1 MSIFVTACAALV
13 LLSGLFYLLPRGGNK
28 GRGDLAGANLQWYRQ
43 REEELAQED
52 DVLREEA
59 QLRLLEDG
67 TLESDDAKE
76 IASGGSFPAWLL
88 LPVVA
93 AMAFVFY
100 YELGGYSDVLI
111 AERLS
116 GLSDATPPNE
126 MEALLA
132 DIEVRSGQRP
142 ENLHYSALLARYY
155 MGSERFAQ
163 AAELYRLMLEE
174 APEDAQIL
182 AFAAQAEFLAAGR
195 KLSDDARLL
204 AEQALAANPHQGTA
218 LGLLGMASFEEGKYR
233 AAVAYWER
241 LLVMEQPG
249 SESAR
254 LIEDVIAQ
262 AKAQID
268 AGAGG
273 AVAAASPHAA
283 GSPHGAASNQAVAAA
298 APEVSGPGVT
308 VSVRLPDG
316 GQVNPGDT
324 VFVLAR
330 NADGGS
336 RMPLAVQRLRGSQLP
351 LTLRLDD
358 SSSMA
363 GQKMSAVDA
372 VIVAVQ
378 VSPDGRPGEDGA
390 SWLGEAGPLAPSLEP
405 EPVEI
410 VLAPRQGS

>member
-1 MSIFVTACAALV
+1 
-13 LLSGLFYLLPRGGNK
+13 
-28 GRGDLAGANLQWYRQ
+28 
-43 REEELAQED
+43 
-52 DVLREEA
+52 
-59 QLRLLEDG
+59 
-67 TLESDDAKE
+67 
-76 IASGGSFPAWLL
+76 
-88 LPVVA
+88 
-93 AMAFVFY
+93 
-100 YELGGYSDVLI
+100 
-111 AERLS
+111 
-116 GLSDATPPNE
+116 
-126 MEALLA
+126 
-132 DIEVRSGQRP
+132 
-142 ENLHYSALLARYY
+142 YY
-155 MGSERFAQ
+155 MGRERFAE
-163 AAELYRLMLEE
+163 AAELYSVMLEE
-174 APEDAQIL
+174 APEDSQIL

-195 KLSDDARLL
+195 KLSDHARLL

-262 AKAQID
+262 AKAQLGEGE
-268 AGAGG
+268 GAL
-273 AVAAASPHAA
+273 AAHASPAT
-283 GSPHGAASNQAVAAA
+283 PTTPQ
-298 APEVSGPGVT
+298 VSSPGVT
-308 VSVRLPDG
+308 VSVRLPEG
-316 GQVNPGDT
+316 GAVNPGDT

-330 NADGGS
+330 NADGAS

-363 GQKMSAVDA
+363 GQKLSAVA
-372 VIVAVQ
+372 SVIVAVQ

-410 VLAPRQGS
+410 VLAPTQGS

>member
-1 MSIFVTACAALV
+1 MACAALV
-13 LLSGLFYLLPRGGNK
+13 VLSGLFYLLPRRGGSR
-28 GRGDLAGANLQWYRQ
+28 RGDLAGANLQWYRQ
-43 REEELAQED
+43 REEELAGED
-52 DVLREEA
+52 ELLREEA

-67 TLESDDAKE
+67 TIENADSELAR
-76 IASGGSFPAWLL
+76 GRFPAWVL

-93 AMAFVFY
+93 ALSAILY
-100 YELGGYSDVLI
+100 YQLGGYSDVLI
-111 AERLS
+111 AQRLGS
-116 GLSDATPPNE
+116 LTDSTSPAE

-132 DIEVRSGQRP
+132 DIEVRSSQRP

-155 MGSERFAQ
+155 MGNERFAE
-163 AAELYRLMLEE
+163 AAELYRLMLKE
-174 APEDAQIL
+174 APEDPQIL

-195 KLSDDARLL
+195 KLSDHARLL

-262 AKAQID
+262 ARAQLGED
-268 AGAGG
+268 AGE
-273 AVAAASPHAA
+273 AVAAHA
-283 GSPHGAASNQAVAAA
+283 GPA

-308 VSVRLPDG
+308 VSVRLPEG
-316 GQVNPGDT
+316 GVVNPGDT

-330 NADGGS
+330 NADGAS
-336 RMPLAVQRLRGSQLP
+336 RMPLAVQRLRAAQLP

-358 SSSMA
+358 NSSMA
-363 GQKMSAVDA
+363 GQKLSAVAA

-390 SWLGEAGPLAPSLEP
+390 SWLGEAGPLAPSLET

>member
-13 LLSGLFYLLPRGGNK
+13 LLSGLFYLLPRRAGK
-28 GRGDLAGANLQWYRQ
+28 RRGDLAGANLQWYRQ
-43 REEELAQED
+43 REEELAGED
-52 DVLREEA
+52 EALREEA

-67 TLESDDAKE
+67 TVESEDARQV
-76 IASGGSFPAWLL
+76 ASGGRFPAWLL

-93 AMAFVFY
+93 ALSFVLY
-100 YELGGYSDVLI
+100 YQLGGYGDVLI
-111 AERLS
+111 AQRLS
-116 GLSDATPPNE
+116 ALTDATSPE
-126 MEALLA
+126 DMEALLA
-132 DIEVRSGQRP
+132 DIEVRSAQRP
-142 ENLHYSALLARYY
+142 QNLHYSALLARYY
-155 MGSERFAQ
+155 MGSERYAQ

-195 KLSDDARLL
+195 KLSDEARLL

-262 AKAQID
+262 ARAQLGD
-268 AGAGG
+268 ED
-273 AVAAASPHAA
+273 
-283 GSPHGAASNQAVAAA
+283 AVAAA
-298 APEVSGPGVT
+298 AAAPAVPASNSPGIT
-308 VSVRLPDG
+308 VSVRLPAG
-316 GQVNPGDT
+316 GAVNPGDT

-330 NADGGS
+330 NADGAS

-363 GQKMSAVDA
+363 GQKMSAADA

-390 SWLGEAGPLAPSLEP
+390 SWLGEAGPLTPSLDV